1 MYKVT
6 YKLSTLLKIRR
17 QLKLKNKKVVF
28 TNGCFDILH
37 AGHIDYLSKAK
48 KLGDVLI
55 VGLNSDLS
63 IKKIKGKNRPI
74 INENERAYILSNL
87 KSVDYIILFDE
98 ETPINLIVKLVP
110 DVLVKGEDWKIKDIV
125 GGDFVQKNG
134 GKVSTVKFISNQ
146 SSSKIIKRVLEL
158 YNE

>member
-1 MYKVT
+1 MHKAT

-17 QLKLKNKKVVF
+17 QLKLKSKKVVF

-37 AGHIDYLSKAK
+37 AGHVDYLNKAK

>member
-1 MYKVT
+1 MHKAT